1 MENNIIYNWTFSDDK
16 NRSPIWYIIAISV
29 IIAIVF
35 WWIFTSQYW
44 LSIVIILASW
54 VLFFIENNSSENVL
68 VQLNSLWIQIG
79 ENFYDYTK
87 IENFS
92 IIYDKSNPIYCKLVL
107 NKRWLK
113 VINLKIDNKVWEDLK
128 QILPNFIREEKN
140 WELNFA
146 DKLIILLKL

>member
-1 MENNIIYNWTFSDDK
+1 MENIIYSWNFSEQK
-16 NRSPIWYIIAISV
+16 NRWAFWYIIAISIV
-29 IIAIVF
+29 IWVVF
-35 WWIFTSQYW
+35 WGILTWQYG
-44 LSIVIILASW
+44 LSIVMFLAAW

>member
-1 MENNIIYNWTFSDDK
+1 MENIIYSWNFSEQK
-16 NRSPIWYIIAISV
+16 NRWAFWYIIAISIV
-29 IIAIVF
+29 IWVVF
-35 WWIFTSQYW
+35 WGILTWQYG
-44 LSIVIILASW
+44 LSIVMFLAAW

-68 VQLNSLWIQIG
+68 VQLNSLWIQIW

-113 VINLKIDNKVWEDLK
+113 VINLKINNKVWEDLK

>member
-1 MENNIIYNWTFSDDK
+1 MENIIYSWNFSEQK
-16 NRSPIWYIIAISV
+16 NRWVFWYIIAISIV
-29 IIAIVF
+29 IWVVF
-35 WWIFTSQYW
+35 WGILTWQYG
-44 LSIVIILASW
+44 LSIVMFLAVW

>member
-1 MENNIIYNWTFSDDK
+1 MENIIYSWNFSEQK
-16 NRSPIWYIIAISV
+16 NRWAFWYIIAISIV
-29 IIAIVF
+29 IWVVF
-35 WWIFTSQYW
+35 WGILTWQYG
-44 LSIVIILASW
+44 LSIVMFLAAW

-68 VQLNSLWIQIG
+68 VQLNSLWIQIW

>member
-1 MENNIIYNWTFSDDK
+1 MENIIYSWNFSEQK
-16 NRSPIWYIIAISV
+16 NRWVFWYIIAISIV
-29 IIAIVF
+29 IWVVF
-35 WWIFTSQYW
+35 WGILTWQYG
-44 LSIVIILASW
+44 LSIVMFLAAW

-146 DKLIILLKL
+146 DRLIILLKL

>member
-1 MENNIIYNWTFSDDK
+1 MENIIYSWNFSEQK
-16 NRSPIWYIIAISV
+16 NRWVFWYIIAISIV
-29 IIAIVF
+29 IWVVF
-35 WWIFTSQYW
+35 WGILTWQYG
-44 LSIVIILASW
+44 LSIVMFLAAW

>member
-1 MENNIIYNWTFSDDK
+1 MENIIYSWNFSEQK
-16 NRSPIWYIIAISV
+16 NRWAFWYIIAISIV
-29 IIAIVF
+29 IWVVF
-35 WWIFTSQYW
+35 WGILTWQYG
-44 LSIVIILASW
+44 LSIVMFLAAW

-87 IENFS
+87 IDSFS
-92 IIYDKSNPIYCKLVL
+92 IIYNKSTPIFCKLVL